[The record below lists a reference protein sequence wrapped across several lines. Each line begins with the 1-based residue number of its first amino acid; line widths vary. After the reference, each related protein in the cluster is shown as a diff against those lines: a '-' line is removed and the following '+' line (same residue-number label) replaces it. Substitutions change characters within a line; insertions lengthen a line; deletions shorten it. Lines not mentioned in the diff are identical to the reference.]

1 MKDMN
6 KSKSETSDH
15 QIYGSNDPGVLK
27 TIADVAF
34 DGLQGGV
41 SDDCPGRVDAT
52 SEAGQLG
59 DCRSASKMAIF
70 LWEKW
75 WVS

>member
-1 MKDMN
+1 MTDMN

-15 QIYGSNDPGVLK
+15 QIYGSSDPGVLK

-59 DCRSASKMAIF
+59 DCHIFASKMAIF
-70 LWEKW
+70 L
-75 WVS
+75 